1 MPLTDAATVVE
12 WNRLLD
18 RARNMGFKVNTHTND
33 SDLTCNPTNPPFGT
47 TVICAYPADEPRRMF
62 KAASIPEVN
71 AFLTGWQQ
79 RGKSG
84 AATTGSDLDKCE
96 GCQAVLEEGKYV
108 VTLDSVRLCFNCA
121 PKAPK
126 AES

>member
-71 AFLTGWQQ
+71 AFLTGWL
-79 RGKSG
+79 
-84 AATTGSDLDKCE
+84 AARKKFGEDAVDLDKCE

-108 VTLDSVRLCFNCA
+108 VTQDNVRLCHKCA
-121 PKAPK
+121 PPSDEA
-126 AES
+126 